1 MRHGNGCRI
10 GVSRIS
16 ADDCPSENIGIWK
29 MDTCQRDA
37 RGSLSR
43 CLRCPANAGVC
54 VFRGQK
60 PQQEFPLNSLKN
72 QTGSSEFLVEIL
84 TTECSE
90 TPSATLKAA
99 IEQRSAK
106 YQPPCIRLP
115 EDYKTRR
122 RMSTLGYAQKFTRRP
137 SLKLVAFR

>member
-1 MRHGNGCRI
+1 MPARCTKVSFALPSVSRECGRLCVPWLKTET
-10 GVSRIS
+10 GVSIKFFEE
-16 ADDCPSENIGIWK
+16 PNWLFG
-29 MDTCQRDA
+29 
-37 RGSLSR
+37 
-43 CLRCPANAGVC
+43 
-54 VFRGQK
+54 
-60 PQQEFPLNSLKN
+60 
-72 QTGSSEFLVEIL
+72 VEIL

-106 YQPPCIRLP
+106 YQPPYIRLP

>member
-1 MRHGNGCRI
+1 MAIIPGF
-10 GVSRIS
+10 VTLLQ
-16 ADDCPSENIGIWK
+16 DY
-29 MDTCQRDA
+29 
-37 RGSLSR
+37 
-43 CLRCPANAGVC
+43 
-54 VFRGQK
+54 
-60 PQQEFPLNSLKN
+60 
-72 QTGSSEFLVEIL
+72 GSSEFLVEIL

-106 YQPPCIRLP
+106 YQPPYTRLS